1 MELNE
6 TFLKSYFPKNRMFTS
21 IMEIDKVNKNLL
33 KSGKQIDELDT
44 SEMQEVRNSVVKF
57 YDPFI
62 IREDDFKYMS
72 SMQSVTAVIDFFIYQ

>member
-62 IREDDFKYMS
+62 TREDDFKYMS
-72 SMQSVTAVIDFFIYQ
+72 SMQSVTSVIDFFIYQ

>member
-21 IMEIDKVNKNLL
+21 TMEIDKVNKNLL

-44 SEMQEVRNSVVKF
+44 YEMQEVRNAVVKF

>member
-6 TFLKSYFPKNRMFTS
+6 TFLKSYFPKRRMFTS

-57 YDPFI
+57 YDHFI
-62 IREDDFKYMS
+62 TREDDFKYMS
-72 SMQSVTAVIDFFIYQ
+72 SMQSVTSVIDLFIYH

>member
-6 TFLKSYFPKNRMFTS
+6 TFLKSYFPKRRMFTS

-44 SEMQEVRNSVVKF
+44 SEMQEV
-57 YDPFI
+57 
-62 IREDDFKYMS
+62 
-72 SMQSVTAVIDFFIYQ
+72 

>member
-6 TFLKSYFPKNRMFTS
+6 TFLKSYFPKRRMFTS

-44 SEMQEVRNSVVKF
+44 SEMLEVRNSVVKF
-57 YDPFI
+57 YYHFI
-62 IREDDFKYMS
+62 TREDDFKYMS
-72 SMQSVTAVIDFFIYQ
+72 SMQSVTTVIDFFIYQ

>member
-6 TFLKSYFPKNRMFTS
+6 TFLKSYFPKRRMFTS

-44 SEMQEVRNSVVKF
+44 SEMLEVRNSVVKF
-57 YDPFI
+57 YYHFI
-62 IREDDFKYMS
+62 TREDDFKYMS
-72 SMQSVTAVIDFFIYQ
+72 SMQSVTSVIDFFIYH

>member
-57 YDPFI
+57 YDHFI
-62 IREDDFKYMS
+62 TREEGFKYMS
-72 SMQSVTAVIDFFIYQ
+72 SMQSVTTVIDFFIYQ

>member
-57 YDPFI
+57 YDHFI

-72 SMQSVTAVIDFFIYQ
+72 SMQSVTSVIDFFIYH